1 MKTCLILGS
10 GSGLGQAVAYRF
22 AEKGFDIVLAARS
35 TDGFQARLKEDLSIR
50 FKVAVT
56 NMVFDGTSYESH
68 EAFWDGFDTL
78 PDVVVSTFG
87 FLGNHE
93 RALDDFEEARSIIE
107 ANYTG
112 HVSLLNGFTKRA
124 KGRKQAT
131 IIGVSSVAGI
141 RGRQSNFI
149 YGSAKAAFT
158 TYLSGLR
165 NHLFRHGIHVM
176 SVLPG
181 FMNTKMIDG
190 IHTPRILTAEPDYA
204 ARRIYKAY
212 TRRNDIVYIYP
223 VWKYI
228 MLVIRNIPEAIFKR
242 MKL

>member
-10 GSGLGQAVAYRF
+10 SSDLGEAIAYRF

-35 TDGFQARLKEDLSIR
+35 TEGYQERLKEDLSIR
-50 FKVAVT
+50 FKVSVSSLA
-56 NMVFDGTSYESH
+56 FDGTDYETH

-87 FLGNHE
+87 YLGSQE
-93 RALDDFEEARSIIE
+93 RALDDFEEARKIIE

-112 HVSLLNGFTKRA
+112 HVSLLNGFAKRV
-124 KGRKQAT
+124 KDRKQAT
-131 IIGVSSVAGI
+131 IIGVSSVAGE

-158 TYLSGLR
+158 AYLSGLR
-165 NHLFRHGIHVM
+165 NHLFHHGIHVM

-181 FMNTKMIDG
+181 FMKTKMIDG
-190 IHTPRILTAEPDYA
+190 IATPRILTAEPDYA
-204 ARRIYKAY
+204 SRRIYKAY
-212 TRRNDIVYIYP
+212 TRKSDIVYIYP

-228 MLVIRNIPEAIFKR
+228 MLVIRNIPETVFKR